1 MVESGNRLWYFHF
14 SYAHHSGTSQAR
26 IAMRLVLIKEPSV
39 SGISRRSFVGQVA
52 TGVAAMAAVSSTS
65 DAQLVYRL
73 SEWNVKDFDRLVKT
87 PAHVRQVYDVTG
99 IEHGLFLNA
108 IKNSL
113 NGLHFGFDIPESQIQ
128 IVAALHGPA
137 NAVNYDDYVWSK
149 YRIGEWLNV
158 EDSKTGKPAE
168 RNMFYPSNAGK
179 DMQYASS
186 DPNDENSLYQD
197 GSVQALQSRGVKFL
211 SCHTAL
217 EEQARILVHRL
228 KLSES
233 SEMVVKDMMSHA
245 LPGVLIVP
253 SMVASLALLQNRGH
267 YAYMRS

>member
-1 MVESGNRLWYFHF
+1 MSN
-14 SYAHHSGTSQAR
+14 
-26 IAMRLVLIKEPSV
+26 IC
-39 SGISRRSFVGQVA
+39 RRTFVA
-52 TGVAAMAAVSSTS
+52 SLTAGVAALAAGSEAN
-65 DAQLVYRL
+65 AQLVYRR
-73 SEWNVKDFDRLVKT
+73 SEWKLKDFDHLVNS
-87 PAHVRQVYDVTG
+87 PAHVRQVFDVTG
-99 IEHGLFLNA
+99 IERGMFLNG

-113 NGLHFGFDIPESQIQ
+113 NGLEFGFDVPASQIQ
-128 IVAALHGPA
+128 VVGALHGPA

-149 YRIGEWLNV
+149 YHIGEIFKV
-158 EDSKTGKPAE
+158 DDPKTSKPAE
-168 RNMFYPSNAGK
+168 RNVFYPSKAGK
-179 DMQYASS
+179 DMHYASK
-186 DPNDENSLYQD
+186 DPDSEHSVYQD

-217 EEQARILVHRL
+217 EEQARMLVHLL

-233 SEMVVKDMMSHA
+233 PEEVVKDMMAHA

>member
-1 MVESGNRLWYFHF
+1 VNNVCRRTF
-14 SYAHHSGTSQAR
+14 
-26 IAMRLVLIKEPSV
+26 IASLT
-39 SGISRRSFVGQVA
+39 A
-52 TGVAAMAAVSSTS
+52 GVAALAAGSEAN
-65 DAQLVYRL
+65 AQLVYRQ
-73 SEWNVKDFDRLVKT
+73 SEWKVKDFDKLVNS
-87 PAHVRQVYDVTG
+87 PAHVRQVFDVTG
-99 IEHGLFLNA
+99 IEHGMFLNG

-113 NGLHFGFDIPESQIQ
+113 NGLEFGFDVPASQIQ
-128 IVAALHGPA
+128 IVGALHGPA

-149 YRIGEWLNV
+149 YHIGEIFKV
-158 EDSKTGKPAE
+158 DDPKTGKPAE
-168 RNMFYPSNAGK
+168 RNIFYPSQAGK
-179 DMQYASS
+179 DMHYASK
-186 DPNDENSLYQD
+186 DPDSEDSLYQD

-217 EEQARILVHRL
+217 EEQARMIVGHL

-233 SEMVVKDMMSHA
+233 PEEVVKDMMAHA

>member
-1 MVESGNRLWYFHF
+1 MNELNRR
-14 SYAHHSGTSQAR
+14 T
-26 IAMRLVLIKEPSV
+26 
-39 SGISRRSFVGQVA
+39 FVAGLTA
-52 TGVAAMAAVSSTS
+52 GVAALAAGSKAN
-65 DAQLVYRL
+65 AQLVYRH
-73 SEWNVKDFDRLVKT
+73 SEWKAEDFNRLVNT

-113 NGLHFGFDIPESQIQ
+113 NGLQFGFDVPASQIQ
-128 IVAALHGPA
+128 IIAALHGPA
-137 NAVNYDDYVWSK
+137 NTINYDDYIWSK
-149 YRIGEWLNV
+149 YKIGEWLKV
-158 EDSKTGKPAE
+158 EDPKTGNAAE
-168 RNMFYPSNAGK
+168 RNIFYRSKADK
-179 DMQYASS
+179 DLHYASE

-197 GSVQALQSRGVKFL
+197 TSVEALQSRGVKFL

-217 EEQARILVHRL
+217 EEQARALVGRL
-228 KLSES
+228 KLSS
-233 SEMVVKDMMSHA
+233 SPEDVVKDFMAHK